1 MAMSL
6 KKIGAIAAGSAM
18 VASALATG
26 VFAVEKIGDVE
37 GFKVIENGEPTADI
51 VVGSTAAAADV
62 VSAANV
68 AAKIGSMMFTEGEA
82 ASGSAKLTVKASAE
96 SDDANLKEVPDKA
109 GLANAFL
116 TTVDDQAFLVAA
128 ADSDYAD
135 GLINDSTS
143 NPAKA
148 NLKDGILFT
157 ASKLAAAESLG
168 DLSTLSQVKDID
180 PSDWYSDSA
189 TADRYTAD
197 YYDQDGDAVE
207 MVMATVTSNG
217 DGDSVTVKEDQVLYA
232 SISYD
237 DDNEDFRTSTM
248 ALKEGNRLPFLGEE
262 YALVKLDTDDDI
274 VYLGKEVFDG
284 VLKEGDTYSIGDG
297 YELKV
302 VAILTTGATPV
313 KYKVSLQLLKD
324 GKVVAEKFD
333 IAEVGSPLKMVY
345 TPGNIGIVV
354 NQAWENV
361 GGDYGYA
368 STLITNNLVALEVG
382 EEYIPDWQVVM
393 IEKTAFTDGSDIG
406 TVKLELADD
415 KITKANTYGIGL
427 QYVGDDEDNFKSGKS
442 MKIAKYAEVEL
453 DDEDKETTKLN
464 AFFSMDET
472 KEATLAA
479 GQKVTVLNSD
489 ITLSEVMADAKAPVA
504 FKAPLAVLDSEV
516 SLAAANK
523 KLILVG
529 GPVANALTKELADA
543 GKVEMTN
550 ESPATLAVVA
560 GAANGNDVLVV
571 AGGDRAATAEAAN
584 ALINML

>member
-1 MAMSL
+1 

-37 GFKVIENGEPTADI
+37 GFKVIDNGEPTADI

-68 AAKIGSMMFTEGEA
+68 AAKVGSMMFKEGEA

-96 SDDANLKEVPDKA
+96 SDDANLKSLLTNGTNDFTELDA
-109 GLANAFL
+109 GKEAF
-116 TTVDDQAFLVAA
+116 VVAA
-128 ADSDYAD
+128 ADSDYSDA
-135 GLINDSTS
+135 LINATTGF
-143 NPAKA
+143 A
-148 NLKDGILFT
+148 NIADNVLYDQ
-157 ASKLAAAESLG
+157 AKLAAAVSLG
-168 DLSTLSQVKDID
+168 DLSTLSVVKDID
-180 PSDWYSDSA
+180 PSDWYADKNKAADVA
-189 TADRYTAD
+189 TKD

-207 MVMATVTSNG
+207 MLMATVASND
-217 DGDSVTVKEDQVLYA
+217 DGKSLTVDEDGVLYA
-232 SISYD
+232 SIAYD
-237 DDNEDFRTSTM
+237 DDNEDFQRATQV
-248 ALKEGNRLPFLGEE
+248 LKEGNRLPFLGEE

-284 VLKEGDTYSIGDG
+284 VLKEGDTYNIGDG

-302 VAILTTGATPV
+302 VAILKSGDE
-313 KYKVSLQLLKD
+313 YKISLQLMKD

-333 IAEVGSPLKMVY
+333 KVSATSALKMIY

-354 NQAWENV
+354 NEAWENV
-361 GGDYGYA
+361 GQDYGYG
-368 STLITNNLVALEVG
+368 STLITKDVIALELG
-382 EEYIPDWQVVM
+382 EEYIPDWEVVT
-393 IEKTAFTDGSDIG
+393 IEKDTTTDNTKDSKM
-406 TVKLELADD
+406 TLSDD
-415 KITKANTYGIGL
+415 KITKDNTYGIGL
-427 QYVGDDEDNFKSGKS
+427 QYVGDEEDNFKSGKAI
-442 MKIAKYAEVEL
+442 KIAKYAELEL
-453 DDEDKETTKLN
+453 DDEDKEDTKLN
-464 AFFSMDET
+464 LFFSMDET

-504 FKAPLAVLDSEV
+504 FKAPLAVLDTEV
-516 SLAAANK
+516 SLDAANK

-543 GKVEMTN
+543 GKIEMTV

-584 ALINML
+584 ALIEML

>member
-37 GFKVIENGEPTADI
+37 GFKVIDNGEPTADI

-68 AAKIGSMMFTEGEA
+68 AAKVGSMMFKEGEA

-96 SDDANLKEVPDKA
+96 SDDANLKSLLTNGTNDFTELDA
-109 GLANAFL
+109 GKEAF
-116 TTVDDQAFLVAA
+116 VVAA
-128 ADSDYAD
+128 ADSDYSDA
-135 GLINDSTS
+135 LINATTGF
-143 NPAKA
+143 A
-148 NLKDGILFT
+148 NIADNVLYDQ
-157 ASKLAAAESLG
+157 AKLAAAVSLG
-168 DLSTLSQVKDID
+168 DLSTLSVVKDID
-180 PSDWYSDSA
+180 PSDWYADKNKAADVA
-189 TADRYTAD
+189 TKD

-207 MVMATVTSNG
+207 MLMATVASND
-217 DGDSVTVKEDQVLYA
+217 DGKSLTVDEDGVLYA
-232 SISYD
+232 SIAYD
-237 DDNEDFRTSTM
+237 DDNEDFQRATQV
-248 ALKEGNRLPFLGEE
+248 LKEGNRLPFLGEE

-284 VLKEGDTYSIGDG
+284 VLKEGDTYNIGDG

-302 VAILTTGATPV
+302 VAILKSGDE
-313 KYKVSLQLLKD
+313 YKISLQLMKD

-333 IAEVGSPLKMVY
+333 KVSATSALKMIY

-354 NQAWENV
+354 NEAWENV
-361 GGDYGYA
+361 GQDYGYG
-368 STLITNNLVALEVG
+368 STLITKDVIALELG
-382 EEYIPDWQVVM
+382 EEYIPDWEVVT
-393 IEKTAFTDGSDIG
+393 IEKDTTTDNTKDSKM
-406 TVKLELADD
+406 TLSDD
-415 KITKANTYGIGL
+415 KITKDNTYGIGL
-427 QYVGDDEDNFKSGKS
+427 QYVGDEEDNFKSGKAI
-442 MKIAKYAEVEL
+442 KIAKYAELEL
-453 DDEDKETTKLN
+453 DDEDKEDTKLN
-464 AFFSMDET
+464 LFFSMDET

-504 FKAPLAVLDSEV
+504 FKAPLAVLDTEV
-516 SLAAANK
+516 SLDAANK

-543 GKVEMTN
+543 GKIEMTV

-584 ALINML
+584 ALIEML

>member
-37 GFKVIENGEPTADI
+37 GFKVIDNGEPTADI

-68 AAKIGSMMFTEGEA
+68 AAKVGSMMFKEGEA

-96 SDDANLKEVPDKA
+96 SDDANLKSLLTNGTNDFTELDA
-109 GLANAFL
+109 GKEAF
-116 TTVDDQAFLVAA
+116 VVAA
-128 ADSDYAD
+128 ADSDYSDA
-135 GLINDSTS
+135 LINATTGF
-143 NPAKA
+143 A
-148 NLKDGILFT
+148 NIADNVLYDQ
-157 ASKLAAAESLG
+157 AKLAAAVSLG
-168 DLSTLSQVKDID
+168 DLSTLSVVKDID
-180 PSDWYSDSA
+180 PSDWYADKNKAADVA
-189 TADRYTAD
+189 TKD

-207 MVMATVTSNG
+207 MLMATVASND
-217 DGDSVTVKEDQVLYA
+217 DGKSLTVDEDGVLYA
-232 SISYD
+232 SIAYD
-237 DDNEDFRTSTM
+237 DDNEDFQRATQV
-248 ALKEGNRLPFLGEE
+248 LKEGNRLPFLGEE

-284 VLKEGDTYSIGDG
+284 VLKEGDTYNIGDG

-302 VAILTTGATPV
+302 VAILKSGDE
-313 KYKVSLQLLKD
+313 YKISLQLMKD

-333 IAEVGSPLKMVY
+333 KVSATSALKMIY

-354 NQAWENV
+354 NEAWENV
-361 GGDYGYA
+361 GQDYGYG
-368 STLITNNLVALEVG
+368 STLITKDVIALELG
-382 EEYIPDWQVVM
+382 EEYIPDWEVVT
-393 IEKTAFTDGSDIG
+393 IEKDTTTDNTKDSKM
-406 TVKLELADD
+406 TLSDD
-415 KITKANTYGIGL
+415 KITKDNTYGIGL
-427 QYVGDDEDNFKSGKS
+427 QYVGDEEDNFKSGKAI
-442 MKIAKYAEVEL
+442 KIAKYAELEL
-453 DDEDKETTKLN
+453 DDEDKEDTKLN
-464 AFFSMDET
+464 LFFSMDET

-504 FKAPLAVLDSEV
+504 FKAPLAVLDTEV
-516 SLAAANK
+516 SLDAANK

-543 GKVEMTN
+543 GKIEMTV

>member
-37 GFKVIENGEPTADI
+37 GFKVIDNGEPTADI

-68 AAKIGSMMFTEGEA
+68 AAKVGSMMFKEGEA

-96 SDDANLKEVPDKA
+96 SDDANLRKLLLGNTSTINFTE
-109 GLANAFL
+109 
-116 TTVDDQAFLVAA
+116 DQHDGKKVFVVAA
-128 ADSDYAD
+128 ADSDYSD
-135 GLINDSTS
+135 GFIKAGGL
-143 NPAKA
+143 A
-148 NLKDGILFT
+148 NLAVNSEIYGSTDKGVILN
-157 ASKLAAAESLG
+157 ASLG
-168 DLSTLSQVKDID
+168 DLSTLAQVKDID
-180 PSDWYSDSA
+180 PSDWNNSND
-189 TADRYTAD
+189 D
-197 YYDQDGDAVE
+197 DAVE
-207 MVMATVTSNG
+207 MVFATVKSNG
-217 DGDSVTVKEDQVLYA
+217 DDKSVTVTEDAAVYA
-232 SISYD
+232 SIAYLD
-237 DDNEDFRTSTM
+237 DKETFNDGTVTF
-248 ALKEGNRLPFLGEE
+248 KEGNRLPFLGEE
-262 YALVKLDTDDDI
+262 YALVKLDSDDDI

-284 VLKEGDTYSIGDG
+284 VLKEGDTYNIGDG

-302 VAILTTGATPV
+302 VAILKSGDGEE
-313 KYKVSLQLLKD
+313 YKISLQLLKD

-333 IAEVGSPLKMVY
+333 KATAKSALKMIY

-354 NQAWENV
+354 NEAWENV
-361 GGDYGYA
+361 GGDYGFA
-368 STLITNNLVALEVG
+368 SALITKDVIALELG
-382 EEYIPDWQVVM
+382 EEYMPDWEAVTVQQDSTTKNL
-393 IEKTAFTDGSDIG
+393 ILEDSDVDKDNTIG
-406 TVKLELADD
+406 IALK
-415 KITKANTYGIGL
+415 
-427 QYVGDDEDNFKSGKS
+427 YVGDDEDNFKSGNT
-442 MKIAKYAEVEL
+442 MKIAKYANLEL
-453 DDEDKETTKLN
+453 DDEDKDEKLN
-464 AFFSMDET
+464 LFFSMDET

-479 GQKVTVLNSD
+479 GQKATVLNSE

-504 FKAPLAVLDSEV
+504 FKAPLAVLDTEV
-516 SLAAANK
+516 SLDAANK

-543 GKVEMTN
+543 GKIEMTV

-584 ALINML
+584 ALIEML

>member
-37 GFKVIENGEPTADI
+37 GFKVIDNGEPTADI

-68 AAKIGSMMFTEGEA
+68 AAKVGSMMFKEGEA
-82 ASGSAKLTVKASAE
+82 STGSAKLTVKASAE
-96 SDDANLKEVPDKA
+96 SDDLNLRSLKDIGSIDFTADTYKDNQTFVI
-109 GLANAFL
+109 
-116 TTVDDQAFLVAA
+116 TA

-135 GLINDSTS
+135 GFIDATTK
-143 NPAKA
+143 KA
-148 NLKDGILFT
+148 FIADDQVFDNSKVILN
-157 ASKLAAAESLG
+157 ASLG
-168 DLSTLSQVKDID
+168 DLSTLAQVKDID
-180 PSDWYSDSA
+180 PSDWYDDVKASVA
-189 TADRYTAD
+189 TDTNPK
-197 YYDQDGDAVE
+197 YDQDGDAVE
-207 MVMATVTSNG
+207 VIMATIASNG
-217 DGDSVTVKEDQVLYA
+217 NDKSVTVDEDNVLYA
-232 SISYD
+232 SIAYD
-237 DDNEDFRTSTM
+237 DDNEIFKVGGQVLNT
-248 ALKEGNRLPFLGEE
+248 GNRLPFLGEE
-262 YALVKLDTDDDI
+262 YALVKLDSDDDI

-284 VLKEGDTYSIGDG
+284 VLKEGDTYNIGDG

-302 VAILTTGATPV
+302 VAILKAQVGGNDE
-313 KYKVSLQLLKD
+313 YKVSLQLMKD

-333 IAEVGSPLKMVY
+333 VAKANSALKMIY
-345 TPGNIGIVV
+345 TPGNIGIVI
-354 NQAWENV
+354 NKAWENV

-368 STLITNNLVALEVG
+368 STLITKDVIALELG
-382 EEYIPDWQVVM
+382 EEYIPDWEVVT
-393 IEKTAFTDGSDIG
+393 IQNSTNGIVLEDSD
-406 TVKLELADD
+406 VDD
-415 KITKANTYGIGL
+415 DATFGIGL
-427 QYVGDDEDNFKSGKS
+427 KYVGDEEDSFKSGNA
-442 MKIAKYAEVEL
+442 MKIAKYANLEL
-453 DDEDKETTKLN
+453 DDEDKDDKLN
-464 AFFSMDET
+464 LFFSMDET

-479 GQKVTVLNSD
+479 GQKATVLNSE

-504 FKAPLAVLDSEV
+504 FKAPLAVLDTEV
-516 SLAAANK
+516 SLDAANK

-543 GKVEMTN
+543 GKIEMTV

-584 ALINML
+584 ALIEML

>member
-37 GFKVIENGEPTADI
+37 GFKVIDNGEPTADI

-68 AAKIGSMMFTEGEA
+68 AAKVGSMMFKEGE
-82 ASGSAKLTVKASAE
+82 SSTGSAKLTVKASAE
-96 SDDANLKEVPDKA
+96 SDDLNLKEVT
-109 GLANAFL
+109 NN
-116 TTVDDQAFLVAA
+116 TVDTAKFLETDGDQAFVVAA

-135 GLINDSTS
+135 ALINATTGF
-143 NPAKA
+143 A
-148 NLKDGILFT
+148 NVANGVLYDE
-157 ASKLAAAESLG
+157 AKLAAAESLG
-168 DLSTLSQVKDID
+168 DLSTLSVVKDVD
-180 PSDWYSDSA
+180 PSDWYDDA
-189 TADRYTAD
+189 TAAADVPTKD

-207 MVMATVTSNG
+207 FLMATVESNG
-217 DGDSVTVKEDQVLYA
+217 DDKSLIVDEDGVLYA
-232 SISYD
+232 SIAYD
-237 DDNEDFRTSTM
+237 DDNEDFQRATQV
-248 ALKEGNRLPFLGEE
+248 LKEGNRLPFLGEE

-274 VYLGKEVFDG
+274 VYLGKEIFDG
-284 VLKEGDTYSIGDG
+284 VLKEGDTYNIGDG

-302 VAILTTGATPV
+302 VAILKAQVSGNDE
-313 KYKVSLQLLKD
+313 YKVSLQLMKD

-333 IAEVGSPLKMVY
+333 VAKAGSPLKMIY
-345 TPGNIGIVV
+345 TPGNIGIVI
-354 NQAWENV
+354 NKAWENV

-368 STLITNNLVALEVG
+368 STLITKDVIALELG
-382 EEYIPDWQVVM
+382 EEYIPDWEVVT
-393 IEKTAFTDGSDIG
+393 IEKDTTASNTKDSKM
-406 TVKLELADD
+406 TLSDD
-415 KITKANTYGIGL
+415 KITKDNTYGIGL
-427 QYVGDDEDNFKSGKS
+427 QYVGDDEDNFKSGKAI
-442 MKIAKYAEVEL
+442 KIAKYAEIEL
-453 DDEDKETTKLN
+453 DGEDKEDTKLN
-464 AFFSMDET
+464 LFFSMDET

-516 SLAAANK
+516 SLDAANK

-543 GKVEMTN
+543 GKVELSN

-584 ALINML
+584 ALIEML